1 MKPLRFLLTVLLALV
16 LLLAPSCRPFWRKKA
31 QQQFPPTPIPP
42 ARQSKSEKVEAP
54 VPPAIDAPAQPNA
67 QAPPPSVETPSP
79 SRPAPPPKPR
89 RVKRGKR
96 TVQPAVA
103 EEQAAGAPPAGTV
116 PPAPQPRLGEILSPE
131 ELREHVESYDRSLRK
146 TRGMLTQISKHL
158 LTAEQS
164 QTAARIQTFLRQ
176 AEETRRPDLVAAVNL
191 ARRAELL
198 AQDLLGQLP

>member
-1 MKPLRFLLTVLLALV
+1 MKPLRFLLTVVLALV
-16 LLLAPSCRPFWRKKA
+16 LLLAPSCRPFGKKKA
-31 QQQFPPTPIPP
+31 KQLPPTPIPP
-42 ARQSKSEKVEAP
+42 ARQSKLEKVETP
-54 VPPAIDAPAQPNA
+54 VPPRIDAPAQPNA
-67 QAPPPSVETPSP
+67 QTPPPSVEAPSP
-79 SRPAPPPKPR
+79 PQPAPPPKPR
-89 RVKRGKR
+89 RAKRNKR
-96 TVQPAVA
+96 AVQPAVA

-131 ELREHVESYDRSLRK
+131 ELREHVENFDRSLRE
-146 TRGMLTQISKHL
+146 TRGMLAQIFKHR

-198 AQDLLGQLP
+198 AKDLLSQLP